1 MTTRPPKYKPLL
13 FTTTVRTPER
23 LKGMLSVLKNYNN
36 KILTNELAE
45 EIAGELIRI
54 GLYKPTRVNKTV
66 KNKREQGTALSD
78 DEVLDVLQR
87 NPQDHKEAGFD
98 RGWPSRFDT
107 WFKIGKELGFVYYEM
122 NKKIKFSRV
131 GLMLADTDHPE
142 LEKQAFLN
150 AFVKYQRHNP
160 FRRVLNKNVPLLLLL
175 KVIRKINN
183 DPDYNNTGITK
194 LEIPLI
200 LTWRNDDA
208 EESYQKI
215 KQIRAKYG
223 YQPSWDVILD
233 ICDELTEG
241 RHASMPDKT
250 IMVEYPDD
258 FIRKMRLTG
267 LISIKGYGRFIDINK
282 KENKKIDYILKNYSK
297 YKEYKTERDYF
308 KYMSSVDKNLI
319 SIDKEYKIDVDEQN
333 RLLIKWKSHYSWQI
347 IKSEMLRLTTSK
359 QASSD
364 DVLRFI
370 PGPLR
375 LEFLTS
381 LAVLSKHPNVK
392 VIPNYV
398 SDDEGLPTSHAPG
411 NNPDIECYED
421 DRCILLEVTLI
432 TGTAQVPREMPPVTR
447 HLKDKLRESKVS
459 ISVFIAPKIHRD
471 VYEWTEFE
479 KYKENLQIFPFSIE
493 RFLKKL
499 ERKNKELYLII
510 K

>member
-13 FTTTVRTPER
+13 FTTTLRNPER

-36 KILTNELAE
+36 KILTSKLAVE
-45 EIAGELIRI
+45 VAGELIRV
-54 GLYKPTRVNKTV
+54 GLYKPLTVNKTV
-66 KNKREQGTALSD
+66 KNKWKQGIALSD
-78 DEVLDVLQR
+78 DEVLDVLRR

-98 RGWPSRFDT
+98 KGWPSRFDT

-142 LEKQAFLN
+142 FEKQAFLN

-200 LTWRNDDA
+200 LNWRNDDA
-208 EESYQKI
+208 EELYQKI

-364 DVLRFI
+364 NVLRFI

-392 VIPNYV
+392 IIPNYV

-411 NNPDIECYED
+411 NNADIECYED
-421 DRCILLEVTLI
+421 KKCILLEVTLI
-432 TGTAQVPREMPPVTR
+432 KGTAQVPREMPPVTR
-447 HLKDKLRESKVS
+447 HLKDKLIESKDS

-471 VYEWTEFE
+471 VREWAEFE
-479 KYKENLQIFPFSIE
+479 KYKDNLQIFPFSIE
-493 RFLKKL
+493 KFLKKL